1 MRRTWVRVGVD
12 HMAGIDPGA
21 TSSALL
27 RAGGNPDS
35 GIVAASI
42 TRRFASIA
50 QAAASAVA
58 VVQGDET
65 LTYAALDL
73 RSNQLGRFLMWQG
86 VGPAGVV
93 ALNAG
98 RSIPSL
104 ISLLAILKIGAA
116 YAPLDAAAPTEYRDW
131 VLRDCG
137 ARLLLT
143 DRSLAGSQPV
153 PTIDIEAA
161 LAAAEAESVSPLE
174 DRSSPADIAYVMYT
188 SGSTGRPKGVRIPH
202 RAVVRLAVGQD
213 YARFG
218 ADEAFLHASALSF
231 DASTFEIF
239 GALLHGARLVVVEG
253 DHASLDGIATAIA
266 RHRVTTAWFTAGL
279 FHLLVEQRLSALA
292 GLRQILA
299 GGDVLSPSHVLRAQA
314 ALTGCQLINGYG
326 PTENTTFTCCY
337 RVPREGWG
345 GGPVPIGTPIR
356 GTYVRL
362 LDDDMKP
369 VADGETGMLFA
380 GGLGVAS
387 GYLGEARHSATSFV
401 ADPERRGAVLYRTG
415 DLARRRADGAFD
427 FLGRRDRQVK
437 IDGKRVEPG
446 EIEDAL
452 RRTGTI
458 ANAVVTVDR
467 APSGEPALTAYV
479 KPASGRNDRKAL
491 VSEIRSGLQLSLPAY
506 MRPSQIVVVEEFP
519 LTPNGKVDHARL
531 SAPQP
536 IQPASMP
543 EARQGAESV
552 LSAIVS
558 RVLGVS
564 ALSPDTNFFD
574 LGATSLKLMEAHA
587 AIERIWPQVDI
598 VELFRQPTIRGLAR
612 AIEDRSAPVDAA
624 PQRRGQQQAEALRR
638 LQRARTA
645 R

>member
-1 MRRTWVRVGVD
+1 
-12 HMAGIDPGA
+12 MAGFDLGA
-21 TSSALL
+21 APSALWQ
-27 RAGGNPDS
+27 AGGNLDCE
-35 GIVAASI
+35 IVAASI
-42 TRRFASIA
+42 TRRFAAIA
-50 QAAASAVA
+50 QGAASAVA
-58 VVQGDET
+58 VVQGDEA
-65 LTYAALDL
+65 LAYAALD
-73 RSNQLGRFLMWQG
+73 RCSNQLARVLLRQG
-86 VGPAGVV
+86 VGPGSVV
-93 ALNAG
+93 AVYAS
-98 RSIPSL
+98 RSIGAL
-104 ISLLAILKIGAA
+104 TSLLAILKTGAA
-116 YAPLDAAAPTEYRDW
+116 YAPLDAAAPAEYRDW

-143 DRSLAGSQPV
+143 DRRLAGSRPV
-153 PTIDIEAA
+153 LTIDIDAA
-161 LAAAEAESVSPLE
+161 LAAAEADSGAPLE
-174 DRSSPADIAYVMYT
+174 DCSSPADIAYVMYT
-188 SGSTGRPKGVRIPH
+188 SGSTGRPKGVQIPH
-202 RAVVRLAVGQD
+202 RAVVRLVVGQD
-213 YARFG
+213 YARFA
-218 ADEAFLHASALSF
+218 ADEVFLHAAALSF

-239 GALLHGARLVVVEG
+239 GALLHGARLAVVDG
-253 DHASLDGIATAIA
+253 DHASLDDIATAIA

-279 FHLLVEQRLSALA
+279 FHLLVEQRLEALA

-314 ALTGCQLINGYG
+314 ALPGCQVINGYG

-337 RVPREGWG
+337 RVPRDGWG

-356 GTYVRL
+356 GTHVRL

-401 ADPERRGAVLYRTG
+401 ADPEHRDAVLYRTG

-427 FLGRRDRQVK
+427 FLGRQDRQVK

-446 EIEDAL
+446 EIEEAL
-452 RRTGTI
+452 RRVGAI
-458 ANAVVTVDR
+458 ANAVVAVGR

-479 KPASGRNDRKAL
+479 TPAPGSIDRAAL
-491 VSEIRSGLQLSLPAY
+491 ISEVRSGLELSLPAY
-506 MRPSQIVVVEEFP
+506 MRPSQIVVLEEFP

-531 SAPQP
+531 PAPEPVQTG
-536 IQPASMP
+536 PAPVMQ
-543 EARQGAESV
+543 EGAESV
-552 LSAIVS
+552 LSGIVS
-558 RVLGVS
+558 RVLGVA

-587 AIERIWPQVDI
+587 AIERIWPEVGI

-612 AIEDRSAPVDAA
+612 AIERRSVPADAA